1 MACKEVIKKICEKS
15 HSWKKLTPECQTFDY
30 KKYASVFSI
39 VKMEIMYLPQKP
51 KRSTTRPKSANPA
64 SQTPDYRPAR
74 MSPVFGNQALNP
86 TSDFNDDVNVDVTS
100 DIKND

>member
-39 VKMEIMYLPQKP
+39 VKMEIMYLP
-51 KRSTTRPKSANPA
+51 
-64 SQTPDYRPAR
+64 
-74 MSPVFGNQALNP
+74 
-86 TSDFNDDVNVDVTS
+86 
-100 DIKND
+100 